1 VESGGLQRCLNL
13 EQAEKAEMLRA
24 KIEQVEGAIAAQAAK
39 KRGAAQAMAQA
50 GTAAGGDTSAT
61 DRAALG
67 LQLKSDLARAI
78 EQERYQDA
86 AALRDRL
93 AGACSSLF

>member
-13 EQAEKAEMLRA
+13 EQAEQAEMLRA
-24 KIEQVEGAIAAQAAK
+24 KIEEVQAAIASHAAK

-50 GTAAGGDTSAT
+50 ASDTSAT

-78 EQERYQDA
+78 EEERYQDA

-93 AGACSSLF
+93 AGACSSVFLYS